1 MIRVVF
7 KNVIKS
13 DLARE
18 AVRQR
23 LSSVIAKF
31 PDLRLC
37 LIQVTVEMKN
47 SPLQPGPDFFSIAC
61 HVHRGRYQGLRIE
74 KSASNLYAALHEL
87 VVHLG
92 YKLNTSADR
101 IRVKERTKARRLL
114 SGVLYPASGD

>member
-13 DLARE
+13 ELVKE

-23 LSSVIAKF
+23 LASVVAKF
-31 PDLRLC
+31 PDLRSG

-47 SPLQPGPDFFSIAC
+47 SPLQPGPDLFTIAC
-61 HVHRGRYQGLRIE
+61 HVHNGRYQGLRIE
-74 KSASNLYAALHEL
+74 KSAANLYAALHEL
-87 VVHLG
+87 VDHLL

-101 IRVKERTKARRLL
+101 TRVRERAKARRLL
-114 SGVLYPASGD
+114 SGVLNPASGS